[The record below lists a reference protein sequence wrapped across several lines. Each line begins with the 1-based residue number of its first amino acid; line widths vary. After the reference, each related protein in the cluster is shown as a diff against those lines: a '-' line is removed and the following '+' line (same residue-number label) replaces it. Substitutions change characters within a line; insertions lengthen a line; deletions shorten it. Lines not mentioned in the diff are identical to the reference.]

1 MLTLNDIDRE
11 SETSSVPPLIL
22 NDDENSQEAGTATM
36 YKYRDFG
43 NVTEDQLS
51 EETGPDGSP
60 CPSPPPPSRTAKSWE
75 GSSIRVQKF
84 PVKLYAILGKKEFE
98 GIITWMPHGRSWKV
112 LKPNL
117 FESMVM
123 PLFFEYSNY
132 HSFNRLINAW
142 SFRRISSGPDRG
154 SYYHELFLRGMP
166 HLQKYM
172 RRLPKT
178 HKKLPMNKDD
188 EPDFYKLDK
197 KNPLPA
203 LQDAPSM
210 DPASSSPSPMA
221 TPRQAMHG
229 NMPLSAGMGPRG
241 GAGMMSPMMQKAG
254 NCIPTSFHNM
264 ANRNRM
270 AMNEDHFMS
279 GGMGMSGMG
288 GMGMGGMGPAMM
300 GMPGAARAGINQLR
314 EQPGLMGGHDPL
326 LGNPSAFSPA
336 AGYHQSSP
344 DVEDQYQ
351 RLRHIQQMKL
361 MESRPTANPMMFG
374 GNDPYASMMQ
384 ADAMSFRLGRQQC

>member
-1 MLTLNDIDRE
+1 MLTLNEIDRE

-22 NDDENSQEAGTATM
+22 NDDEESGATI

-51 EETGPDGSP
+51 EEAGPDGSP

-84 PVKLYAILGKKEFE
+84 PVKLYAILGKKEFQE
-98 GIITWMPHGRSWKV
+98 IITWMPHGRSWKV

-203 LQDAPSM
+203 LDEIPSM
-210 DPASSSPSPMA
+210 DPASSPM
-221 TPRQAMHG
+221 TIPRQAMHG
-229 NMPLSAGMGPRG
+229 NMPLSAGMGQRG
-241 GAGMMSPMMQKAG
+241 GAGMMAPMMQKSANG
-254 NCIPTSFHNM
+254 IPTTFHSM

-270 AMNEDHFMS
+270 AMNDDPFMQ
-279 GGMGMSGMG
+279 SGMG
-288 GMGMGGMGPAMM
+288 GMGMGGMGGMGMGMGGMGPSMM

-314 EQPGLMGGHDPL
+314 EQPGFMGGHDSL
-326 LGNPSAFSPA
+326 VGGQSAFSPA
-336 AGYHQSSP
+336 GGYHQSSP

-374 GNDPYASMMQ
+374 GNDAYSMMQ